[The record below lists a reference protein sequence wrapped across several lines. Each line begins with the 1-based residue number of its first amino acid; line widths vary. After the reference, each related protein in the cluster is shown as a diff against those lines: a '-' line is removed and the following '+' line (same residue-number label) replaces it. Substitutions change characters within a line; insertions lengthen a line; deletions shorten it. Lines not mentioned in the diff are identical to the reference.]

1 MYNSRKNIGKSMTRN
16 ELVKMLDFL
25 DEKGVWCFNINIFNL
40 FFPNE
45 AKSVRN
51 VSLKR
56 HADNRTILNVCR
68 GFYANP
74 RARSR
79 PSFALPRLAYL
90 IRPREVFYISYET
103 ALSDYG
109 IISQMPNRLTFATTG
124 RSQIYDTPYGILEF
138 THSTKNPAVF
148 LEDCTFYDDYG
159 LYYANPRKAVKD
171 AVRANRNVGL
181 IDFDELDRMEK
192 NNELAG

>member
-1 MYNSRKNIGKSMTRN
+1 MTRN
-16 ELVKMLDFL
+16 ELIKMLDFL
-25 DEKGVWCFNINIFNL
+25 DEKGVWCFGIHIFNL

-45 AKSVRN
+45 AKNIRN

-56 HADNRTILNVCR
+56 HADNETIIKVCR

-79 PSFALPRLAYL
+79 PSFALPQLAYI
-90 IRPREVFYISYET
+90 IRSREVFYLSYET

-124 RSQIYDTPYGILEF
+124 RSQTYDTPYGILEF
-138 THSTKNPAVF
+138 THSNRNPATF
-148 LEDCTFYDDYG
+148 LEDCTFYNNYG
-159 LYYANPRKAVKD
+159 LYYANPKKAVRD
-171 AVRANRNVGL
+171 ALRANRNVGL
-181 IDFDELDRMEK
+181 IDFEEFETMEKEK
-192 NNELAG
+192 NNEFAS